1 MSPRA
6 FQTIIV
12 ASMGS
17 KDRLELESKVL
28 AAALK
33 QSHARGDTSGVSL
46 AHRQIFMLLRAQ
58 QAESGDSALSAA
70 RGSSDASTTVTGL
83 PAQAQAQAQAQ
94 TQPDE
99 DLMPPEPPEQEVE
112 DVEEEDVK
120 GIKRKRVMPNIVWT
134 EEEEAPGDSNED
146 ANAVEQ
152 PVEAAAELG
161 DIHTAPEEV
170 VEQPSHTDLGTPS
183 IDLTPDNQE
192 ITRFDLNLLTTES
205 PFAEE
210 YDGEKPTFDAYGIL
224 NVDQIASFEEIHRA
238 FLFLVRRTLLQL
250 KKAKRKQRRPLLDDL
265 QNLWIAHDILS
276 DPVTRTDFDFRI
288 LGLRGAPD
296 VMIHT
301 APEDKEESS
310 ITTRTPLRIGELMQ
324 CAGLLEQTELEIA
337 ADMHKAMPEMLFGAF
352 LVKQGFISDEDL
364 TQVLVGQR
372 LLKNGSM
379 TVGHYQL
386 CMKRWRED
394 QTPIETTAVSEG
406 LVTQSEMERISM
418 SGIQDPS
425 GSQPRINAEEA
436 AKRNLSV
443 GHAVPLWK
451 DQLDW
456 SEPEVVARKEEDFDD
471 YERRPIESSLDIEGI
486 TDTAPKDGTKKSLR
500 RLMEGI
506 QSQEQSDDSP
516 KALKRV
522 LTGTADF
529 PPVTLPGPEDREK
542 AKRGQSETLPLPTK
556 PAIIRA
562 SGPAPAMF
570 LNWPPTNHNLVPLP
584 VVAPSVLSLS
594 DVGSSSEVSSPSD
607 LSLQAEEVPPS
618 EASSQSEVL
627 EQSDA
632 QSEASTQ
639 SAESEQTDIPSPTL
653 DAVEPQAEASEE
665 TNVVD
670 DIVDDS
676 VDDSIA
682 SEIEETAAIAVLEKT
697 VRAEPSGSAD
707 FGEVDYDDEDES
719 VSEIDYL
726 DYAGVASEI
735 EKMAQEGDQKEEAGP
750 LDFSAES
757 TTDSGEDQ
765 SELLKVL
772 DEAFDGILVR
782 EPRDKTI
789 TQDNLQQPDGYET
802 GETAAYGGLDD
813 ESLLIDEEEPLEA
826 ENSETESETEPE
838 SESEKAPGADSEC
851 YEDESSDTLSFE
863 QDEGGDFYD
872 DEDDVAIDEVDQEG
886 TIELP
891 SERVKEILMASSMP
905 EPVAKKGSRYESRI
919 QEIQSMC
926 EEEATIELEAALAAM
941 QVDNLSDRSSSV
953 QERESDEEDELTGT
967 DTATDISSLKGTISM
982 DMPVINMTEGG
993 QPIDEDMSD
1002 ASEPIGESDDEES
1015 TDREIMDPEPGK
1027 RGIEDTTDEIESIKP
1042 GEVMQQN
1049 DESSPAPGSED
1060 SYRHQRLKSGE
1071 WQIVYKLEG
1080 SIADMF
1086 LADESDAESTQQ
1098 MRPRLTEIN
1107 TVIPSSI
1114 RKAAGESTKGSG
1126 GQDENKY
1133 DEEDEQ
1139 DDYEMYED
1147 DTAGGTK
1154 SGDQPIIK
1162 PVSNNF
1168 YPNSD
1173 SDKNKA
1179 D

>member
-70 RGSSDASTTVTGL
+70 RGSSDASTTVTDL
-83 PAQAQAQAQAQ
+83 PAQAQ
-94 TQPDE
+94 TQP
-99 DLMPPEPPEQEVE
+99 
-112 DVEEEDVK
+112 EEDVMPPNQEPEAEEVEEDDAK
-120 GIKRKRVMPNIVWT
+120 GRKRKRVMPNIVWT

-146 ANAVEQ
+146 ADAVEHS
-152 PVEAAAELG
+152 VETASESG
-161 DIHTAPEEV
+161 DIRTAPEEV
-170 VEQPSHTDLGTPS
+170 VEQPSHTDLGTAS
-183 IDLTPDNQE
+183 IDMAPDNQE
-192 ITRFDLNLLTTES
+192 ITRFDLSLLTTGS

-238 FLFLVRRTLLQL
+238 FLFLARRTLLQL

-352 LVKQGFISDEDL
+352 LVKQGFISEEDL

-418 SGIQDPS
+418 SGIQDTP

-456 SEPEVVARKEEDFDD
+456 SEPEVVARKEEDVDD

-506 QSQEQSDDSP
+506 QSQEQTDDSP

-522 LTGTADF
+522 LTGTADS
-529 PPVTLPGPEDREK
+529 PPVTLPSPPPEDRET

-584 VVAPSVLSLS
+584 VVAPSVLSRS
-594 DVGSSSEVSSPSD
+594 DVGSPSEVSSPSD

-618 EASSQSEVL
+618 EVTSQSEAR

-632 QSEASTQ
+632 ESEASTQ
-639 SAESEQTDIPSPTL
+639 SAVLEQSVLSPTP
-653 DAVEPQAEASEE
+653 DAVEPQAETSEE
-665 TNVVD
+665 SNVVD
-670 DIVDDS
+670 DIVGDS
-676 VDDSIA
+676 VA
-682 SEIEETAAIAVLEKT
+682 TEIEETAAIAVIEET
-697 VRAEPSGSAD
+697 VLAEPSGSAD

-757 TTDSGEDQ
+757 TTDSGENQ

-782 EPRDKTI
+782 EPRDKAI
-789 TQDNLQQPDGYET
+789 TQDNLQAPDGYET
-802 GETAAYGGLDD
+802 GETAAYDGLDD
-813 ESLLIDEEEPLEA
+813 ESLMTDVEESLEV
-826 ENSETESETEPE
+826 ESSEVE
-838 SESEKAPGADSEC
+838 SESTPGTGSEC
-851 YEDESSDTLSFE
+851 YQDESSDTLSFE
-863 QDEGGDFYD
+863 NDEGGDIYD

-919 QEIQSMC
+919 QEIQSMS

-941 QVDNLSDRSSSV
+941 QVDILSDRSSSI
-953 QERESDEEDELTGT
+953 QEQEPDDEVESSGT

-993 QPIDEDMSD
+993 QLMDGDIDD
-1002 ASEPIGESDDEES
+1002 AREPTGESDDDDS
-1015 TDREIMDPEPGK
+1015 TDREILDPEPGK

-1042 GEVMQQN
+1042 GEVMLAN
-1049 DESSPAPGSED
+1049 DESNPAPGSED
-1060 SYRHQRLKSGE
+1060 SYQHQRLKSGE

-1086 LADESDAESTQQ
+1086 LGDESDAESTQQ

-1114 RKAAGESTKGSG
+1114 RKVAGESTKGGG

-1147 DTAGGTK
+1147 DTTSGTK

-1162 PVSNNF
+1162 PVSNNL